1 MKTTAIKVLLAMLC
15 AMVIPGCSDKP
26 GPGQTTGKADTPRQA
41 LENMRSTL
49 LAGNS
54 KKAFL
59 GCFDAPGKQEDML
72 VAFYEFT
79 AVARQFDQ
87 AMRKTY
93 GEEAVKEAMG
103 GRNQDAEM
111 KDENWLEDFKI
122 QVDGDTATA
131 FKQGRSQ
138 IFRLVKNNGLWKIS
152 GKSML
157 GMDEKESDENI
168 EKTTKT
174 FQLMAEAVTDV
185 SDKIGQT
192 GYTAEKINQEL
203 KRAMMMAMMK
213 AADAPALPGQ

>member
-15 AMVIPGCSDKP
+15 AMAIPGCSDKP
-26 GPGQTTGKADTPRQA
+26 GTMDKADTPRQA
-41 LENMRSTL
+41 LENMRSAL
-49 LAGNS
+49 LSGNS

-87 AMRKTY
+87 AMRKAY

-103 GRNQDAEM
+103 GRNQGMELD
-111 KDENWLEDFKI
+111 DENWFKDVKI
-122 QVDGDTATA
+122 KVDGDTATA
-131 FKQGRSQ
+131 VKKDQSQ
-138 IFRLVKNNGLWKIS
+138 ILRLVKNDGLWKIS

-157 GMDEKESDENI
+157 GIDEKRNDEDI
-168 EKTTKT
+168 EKATKM
-174 FQLMAEAVTDV
+174 FQLMGEVVTDV
-185 SDKIGQT
+185 SQKIGQA

-203 KRAMMMAMMK
+203 SNAMMMTMMK
-213 AADAPALPGQ
+213 AAGAPALPGR